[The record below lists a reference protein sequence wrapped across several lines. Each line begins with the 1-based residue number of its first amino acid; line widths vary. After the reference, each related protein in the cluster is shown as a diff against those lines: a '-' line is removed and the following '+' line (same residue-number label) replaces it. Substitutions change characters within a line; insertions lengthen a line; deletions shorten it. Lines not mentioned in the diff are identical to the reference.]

1 MSKVVHVPGLGYIHN
16 ALDAF
21 ARSAREDGQEEVA
34 RQFADLAEDAGMV
47 YAHIATLGRYESYVV
62 SYQDRGVALA
72 NFLMEMGWE
81 PPTFI
86 PTSECEVP
94 F

>member
-1 MSKVVHVPGLGYIHN
+1 MSKVVDVPGLGYIHN
-16 ALDAF
+16 ALAAA
-21 ARSAREDGQEEVA
+21 ARQAREDGQEEVA
-34 RQFADLAEDAGMV
+34 RQFAYQADDAEMV
-47 YAHIATLGRYESYVV
+47 YSHIATLGRYESDVV

-81 PPTFI
+81 PPAFI

>member
-34 RQFADLAEDAGMV
+34 RQSEALAVGAGMV
-47 YAHIATLGRYESYVV
+47 YAHIAALGRYESYVV

-81 PPTFI
+81 PPAFI

>member
-1 MSKVVHVPGLGYIHN
+1 MSKVVDVPGLGYIHN
-16 ALDAF
+16 ALAAF
-21 ARSAREDGQEEVA
+21 AKQAREDGQEEVA
-34 RQFADLAEDAGMV
+34 RQFAHQADDAEMV
-47 YAHIATLGRYESYVV
+47 YSHIATLGRYESDVV

-81 PPTFI
+81 PPAFI
-86 PTSECEVP
+86 PTSEWEVP